1 VGGRVYGA
9 LVIVREDGLT
19 PTQRRAR
26 KAKARL
32 LELIQ
37 RLAPDGC
44 CAQCGLH
51 FGVGALEVSYTDGAP
66 FKPNQLGRWDRV
78 ARYWRDYE
86 AGVEMRAL
94 CSSDNRRVGAAH
106 PRSL

>member
-1 VGGRVYGA
+1 MTVD
-9 LVIVREDGLT
+9 ET

-32 LELIQ
+32 LELIKH
-37 RLAPDGC
+37 LSADGT
-44 CAQCGLH
+44 CAQCHLH
-51 FGVGALEVSYTDGAP
+51 FGVDLEISYVEGAP

-78 ARYWRDYE
+78 DRYWRDYD

-94 CSSDNRRVGAAH
+94 CPSCNRRVGAAH
-106 PRSL
+106 ARSA